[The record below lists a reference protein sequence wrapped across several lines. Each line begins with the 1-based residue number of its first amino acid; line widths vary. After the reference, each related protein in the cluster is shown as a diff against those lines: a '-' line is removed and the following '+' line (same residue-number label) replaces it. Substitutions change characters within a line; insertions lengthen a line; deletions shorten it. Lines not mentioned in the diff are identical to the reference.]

1 MFDLKLLNLSLT
13 TLVGV
18 PQLLINLLNQ
28 LINETEVMPG
38 DNSKEVN
45 RLVAHVNTK
54 TKHLLTSNFIGYM
67 SLTNKGPAKSKP
79 VS

>member
-1 MFDLKLLNLSLT
+1 MNLSLT

-18 PQLLINLLNQ
+18 PQLLINLVNQ

-38 DNSKEVN
+38 GNSKEVN

-54 TKHLLTSNFIGYM
+54 TKHLLTSNLLQYM